1 MLLRASALLSLLVL
15 TGCEET
21 LTQAKVCKETPGLCN
36 DLNKDSHCKKQR
48 TDVILARY
56 HEYKQPTEE
65 NKYSL
70 LQGFEQY
77 SQCVSLAAKI
87 EHIKLKEKT
96 TSRVEG
102 HLTSIKEMTR
112 IYQDTKGTNHPG
124 LLYYHWSRNNDQ
136 SALTKLLALEDD
148 PSVTQDA
155 QMQFFLA
162 SYYIKFD
169 EDKTI
174 DLLYKTLELNE
185 AQQTPNP
192 EVYIT
197 LVSLFNKHEKFKHAY
212 TFARVAQLSG
222 ITNIDILPIEHKITA
237 TGKSLDSLETLAQQ
251 TYDSI
256 QSGQFVSPREF

>member
-1 MLLRASALLSLLVL
+1 MLLRASVLLSLLAL
-15 TGCEET
+15 TGCEEP

-48 TDVILARY
+48 ADVIMARY

-65 NKYSL
+65 NKYAL
-70 LQGFEQY
+70 LQGFEEY

-169 EDKTI
+169 EEKTI

-185 AQQTPNP
+185 ADQIPNP
-192 EVYIT
+192 EVYMT
-197 LVSLFNKHEKFKHAY
+197 LVSLFNKHEKYKHAY

-222 ITNIDILPIEHKITA
+222 IKNIDILPIEHQLTA
-237 TGKSLDSLETLAQQ
+237 TGKSLDSLEALAQQ

-256 QSGQFVSPREF
+256 QSGQFVSPRGF

>member
-1 MLLRASALLSLLVL
+1 MLLRASILLSLLVL
-15 TGCEET
+15 TGCEEPLT
-21 LTQAKVCKETPGLCN
+21 LSKVCKETPGLCN
-36 DLNKDSHCKKQR
+36 DLNKDSHCKKER
-48 TDVILARY
+48 AKVIMARY

-65 NKYSL
+65 NKYTL

-112 IYQDTKGTNHPG
+112 IFQDTKGTDHPG

-136 SALTKLLALEDD
+136 SALTKLLSLEED
-148 PSVTQDA
+148 PRVTNDA
-155 QMQFFLA
+155 QIQFFLA
-162 SYYIKFD
+162 TYYIKFD
-169 EDKTI
+169 EEKTI
-174 DLLYKTLELNE
+174 DLLYKTLELNKAE
-185 AQQTPNP
+185 QTPNP
-192 EVYIT
+192 EIYMT
-197 LVSLFNKHEKFKHAY
+197 LVSLFNKHEKYKHAY

-222 ITNIDILPIEHKITA
+222 ITNIDILPIEHQLSA
-237 TGKSLDSLETLAQQ
+237 TGKSLDSLDTLAQQ